1 MTYDLEAELC
11 GTEHLKKAPVVQR
24 TVEFY
29 KPSSAR
35 SRAADG
41 KIAGFF
47 APGKRGGS
55 AGEEDPSKPAHENN
69 FSAFEYWREP
79 LPAIDL
85 DLDAAGELLHDAP
98 SPSGSDTHFGAA
110 DLPSLEAFLQTR
122 SFLCSYELS
131 AVDRLVAAQL
141 LASCGSSTLA
151 AFCNVSRWLR
161 QVGSYTAKDTGAAS
175 SPSLC
180 VAAIRR
186 RLTAAENFNPE
197 DVTAAA
203 SSSQTV
209 DDVSDQQHQ
218 HQQVSSD
225 EGVSMDDSDK
235 ENGDEEYDDDEYD
248 DDGDDDDDVGWI
260 TPGNVKEKR
269 AAMAGRGEEEAETRV
284 RVACMTTDFAMQNVL
299 KQIGLNIVGTNGMI
313 IRVSAPC
320 PQLFFSFF
328 IIKFWVIENGRCCKQ
343 GLPTAT

>member
-29 KPSSAR
+29 KPSSA
-35 SRAADG
+35 SNRAADG

-55 AGEEDPSKPAHENN
+55 AADEDPSKPAHENN

-79 LPAIDL
+79 LPVIDL

-98 SPSGSDTHFGAA
+98 SPSESDHFGAA

-161 QVGSYTAKDTGAAS
+161 QVGSYPAKDTAAAS
-175 SPSLC
+175 SPAALC

-186 RLTAAENFNPE
+186 RLAAAENFNPE
-197 DVTAAA
+197 DVTTAA
-203 SSSQTV
+203 SNRQTV
-209 DDVSDQQHQ
+209 DDVSDRQQQHQ
-218 HQQVSSD
+218 QHVSSD

-235 ENGDEEYDDDEYD
+235 ENGDEEYDDDDEYD
-248 DDGDDDDDVGWI
+248 DDGDDDDGWI

-313 IRVSAPC
+313 IRVR
-320 PQLFFSFF
+320 LF
-328 IIKFWVIENGRCCKQ
+328 
-343 GLPTAT
+343 L

>member
-29 KPSSAR
+29 KPSSATN
-35 SRAADG
+35 RAADG

-47 APGKRGGS
+47 APGKRGS
-55 AGEEDPSKPAHENN
+55 AAEEDPSKAAHENN

-79 LPAIDL
+79 LPVIDL

-98 SPSGSDTHFGAA
+98 SESDHFGAA

-141 LASCGSSTLA
+141 LASSCGSSTLA

-161 QVGSYTAKDTGAAS
+161 QVGSYKEAAAS
-175 SPSLC
+175 SPAALC

-203 SSSQTV
+203 SNTV

-218 HQQVSSD
+218 QHVSSD

-235 ENGDEEYDDDEYD
+235 ENGDDDDEYD
-248 DDGDDDDDVGWI
+248 DEEYDDGDEDDGWI

-299 KQIGLNIVGTNGMI
+299 KQIGLNIIGTNGMI
-313 IRVSAPC
+313 IRVR
-320 PQLFFSFF
+320 LF
-328 IIKFWVIENGRCCKQ
+328 
-343 GLPTAT
+343 L

>member
-29 KPSSAR
+29 KPSSA
-35 SRAADG
+35 SNRAADG

-47 APGKRGGS
+47 APCKRGG
-55 AGEEDPSKPAHENN
+55 AAAEEDQSKPAHENN

-79 LPAIDL
+79 LPVIDL
-85 DLDAAGELLHDAP
+85 DLDAAGELLHEAP

-141 LASCGSSTLA
+141 LTSCGSSTLA

-161 QVGSYTAKDTGAAS
+161 QVGSYKDAAS
-175 SPSLC
+175 SSPALC

-186 RLTAAENFNPE
+186 RLAAAENFNPE
-197 DVTAAA
+197 DVTTAF
-203 SSSQTV
+203 SSSSDAAV
-209 DDVSDQQHQ
+209 GDDVRDQQQQHQ
-218 HQQVSSD
+218 HLSSD

-235 ENGDEEYDDDEYD
+235 ENGDEEYDDDDYD
-248 DDGDDDDDVGWI
+248 DDGDDDDGWI

-299 KQIGLNIVGTNGMI
+299 KQIGLNIIGTNGMI
-313 IRVSAPC
+313 IRVSALC
-320 PQLFFSFF
+320 SQLFFVAF
-328 IIKFWVIENGRCCKQ
+328 IESNFG
-343 GLPTAT
+343 

>member
-29 KPSSAR
+29 KPSSAT

-55 AGEEDPSKPAHENN
+55 AAEEDQSKPAHENN

-98 SPSGSDTHFGAA
+98 SGSDHFGAA

-161 QVGSYTAKDTGAAS
+161 QVGSYPAKDTAAAS
-175 SPSLC
+175 SPAALC

-186 RLTAAENFNPE
+186 RLTAAENFNLE
-197 DVTAAA
+197 DVT
-203 SSSQTV
+203 SSSDDAV
-209 DDVSDQQHQ
+209 GDDVRDQQHQ
-218 HQQVSSD
+218 QHVSSD
-225 EGVSMDDSDK
+225 EGVSMDDSDT
-235 ENGDEEYDDDEYD
+235 ENGDEEYDDDDEY
-248 DDGDDDDDVGWI
+248 DDGDDDDGWI

-299 KQIGLNIVGTNGMI
+299 KQIGLNIIGTNGMI
-313 IRVSAPC
+313 IRVSAPFLLYYC
-320 PQLFFSFF
+320 FRTVAFL
-328 IIKFWVIENGRCCKQ
+328 KLKLDERGWKQ
-343 GLPTAT
+343 GLQ

>member
-29 KPSSAR
+29 KPSSA
-35 SRAADG
+35 SNRAADG

-55 AGEEDPSKPAHENN
+55 AGEEDPSKPAQENN

-79 LPAIDL
+79 LPVIDL

-98 SPSGSDTHFGAA
+98 SPSGSDHFGAA

-161 QVGSYTAKDTGAAS
+161 QVGSYPAKDTAAAS
-175 SPSLC
+175 SPAALC

-186 RLTAAENFNPE
+186 QLTAAENFNPE
-197 DVTAAA
+197 DVTVA
-203 SSSQTV
+203 SNMV
-209 DDVSDQQHQ
+209 DDVRDQQHHQ
-218 HQQVSSD
+218 HVSSD

-235 ENGDEEYDDDEYD
+235 ENGDEEYDDDDEY
-248 DDGDDDDDVGWI
+248 DDGDDDDGWI

-269 AAMAGRGEEEAETRV
+269 AAMAGRGEEEVETRV

-320 PQLFFSFF
+320 L
-328 IIKFWVIENGRCCKQ
+328 
-343 GLPTAT
+343 LY